1 MSNKNPI
8 VSVTKP
14 GSISKQAANA
24 IDAPEIIS
32 NNGISFLYKL
42 YIPSPGGTK
51 GPVVR
56 KK

>member
-42 YIPSPGGTK
+42 YMPDLNVFNPCILAK
-51 GPVVR
+51 
-56 KK
+56 